1 VKILFAGPSLHGSDI
16 DLHDIDLRPPAAHG
30 DIAAALTGD
39 VTAIGLV
46 DGLFGSTAAVWHK
59 ELLYA
64 LSLGVRVLGASSMGA
79 LRAAECEAFGM
90 EPVGVI
96 ADMYVKGEL
105 DDDAEVALGHLP
117 PELHSA
123 PLSEAKV
130 DADATVDALRAS
142 ELISAE
148 EHDRLRASIAAL
160 HFAERTVEAM
170 IGAAGLLQTRSAV
183 VHELYLRHRVP
194 LKRRDAEL
202 LVERLRALPNE
213 RGPRP
218 AWIFNRSPT
227 WQQLYPS
234 L

>member
-1 VKILFAGPSLHGSDI
+1 MKILFAGPSLHGSDI
-16 DLHDIDLRPPAAHG
+16 DLRGIDLRPPAAHG
-30 DIAAALTGD
+30 DIAAALSD
-39 VTAIGLV
+39 EVTAIGLV

-79 LRAAECEAFGM
+79 LRAAECAVFGM

-96 ADMYVKGEL
+96 AEMYVRGEL

-117 PELHSA
+117 PEMDSA

-130 DADATVDALRAS
+130 DADATVDALRAT
-142 ELISAE
+142 ELVSAE
-148 EHDRLRASIAAL
+148 EHDRLRTSIAGL
-160 HFAERTVEAM
+160 HFAERTVDA
-170 IGAAGLLQTRSAV
+170 IIAKAGLLASRSGIV
-183 VHELYLRHRVP
+183 QELYLRHRVP

-213 RGPRP
+213 RAPRP
-218 AWIFNRSPT
+218 AWTFNRSPT
-227 WQQLYPS
+227 WQQLYPA